1 MAPQVDDV
9 PAGEGS
15 KMDGSGRDTAG
26 IVDDNEDDSPFVD
39 DLKKISNGEGEEP
52 FDAEEAHDAEEALV
66 ASLEIS
72 ETKKQRMKK
81 TFLSYMTAQRNYNSP
96 NDGDI
101 AVKAT
106 ATPTPH
112 GYSES
117 KDEAIRAIR
126 PGIPMVAMDS
136 SRGLGVTLV
145 IVYHMGY
152 QLFKNAWWNLAIFFS
167 LSGYLI
173 TKTTVEAYERR
184 GHVDIL
190 KFWAKRASRLF
201 PALLLLINVLALS
214 QLLPYRKENHN
225 DGVRFQR
232 EGVDLIYSTIFL
244 TNINLVFNQVDDYFD
259 EFTTPSI
266 TRHLWTLSIEEQY
279 YIIWPFFMYAI
290 TYLSVGKNQQAFEEK
305 RYLKCILSLDSCVM
319 IGAVVSSLITIE
331 RMGTSAA
338 YFSTLCRMGDIAIG
352 GAVYSSTRLLPAI
365 DSRLKAAYTDEKGR
379 VINNEPLTM
388 KQKLFCEL
396 CGYIG
401 IIGVFAFSMVQID
414 VDDMLYFY
422 FNGGRFFTIIFTV
435 TITGVCIFAGEGPL
449 PCWAL
454 ACKFWCSKTLA
465 FIGVMSYGLYLFH
478 WPLIVFF
485 GDPNASHRKKVALG
499 MTEDDGSDDHYMLR
513 DFVIWIVVII
523 LGYISFAF
531 YEKPCLLWSRRNKP
545 TKTLTVGF
553 IGMGVTLLTIWA
565 VTKDLP
571 PRMSFEN
578 DANNLFD
585 GANDLGPIPVDDRY
599 TPVLSTLESRA
610 FYESLDFNARSEYR
624 DLHGDGAMEHMLDLY
639 STQYKPGG
647 ELGANSTVLIKCVT
661 KAANRIDVCAS
672 EYHFVQPSYLI
683 HVKSDYCGYR
693 SHEIA
698 LNVEDSCPH
707 KVTQIGLEY
716 SSTHGIIKASELDA
730 EENHLEVK
738 RITLE
743 IDELIPGVLNQ
754 KSMYLL
760 RKSLSTNYSSS
771 EPFNPISF
779 TIIGESV
786 AERIGMF
793 WKDSM
798 NQDIPP
804 AIEGTGFPESELF
817 NLGFASHAA
826 ISYFL
831 CIEHYD
837 EYPTC
842 AGYDP
847 DDRTTAGPDPD
858 DDVPAKV
865 MQAFKLT
872 QPDIILIH
880 DTHWT
885 EFGNRVFLL
894 ETLYDRVLAFNS
906 MAIEGMEN
914 GAQGIVFLT
923 QSLKS
928 SSLNN
933 HDIYRNEMIF
943 FLDMV
948 EILGCSQ
955 DDEGSIRLT
964 LVNWAELTCPE
975 IARGSKKCNQAQH
988 GFPDILPDDSHPF
1001 GESGLWLTRLSLA
1014 LAYEDIV
1021 MSFLPE
1027 EFHTQ
1032 VPFTNFASA
1041 ALLDLAPPDDDPPL
1055 EELLFSY
1062 YVCPHRNFEEIKDK
1076 ANKINPKK
1084 SDSNQIND
1092 KRVSFSESDYL
1103 VTEYKRRF

>member
-1 MAPQVDDV
+1 MASLLDDA
-9 PAGEGS
+9 PAGGGS
-15 KMDGSGRDTAG
+15 KN
-26 IVDDNEDDSPFVD
+26 DNEEDSPLVD
-39 DLKKISNGEGEEP
+39 DLKKISNGKVEET
-52 FDAEEAHDAEEALV
+52 FDADEAYDAEEALL
-66 ASLEIS
+66 ASLENN

-81 TFLSYMTAQRNYNSP
+81 TFLSYLSAQRNYHSP

-101 AVKAT
+101 AVKAN

-184 GHVDIL
+184 GYVDIL
-190 KFWAKRASRLF
+190 KFWAKRVSRLF

-214 QLLPYRKENHN
+214 QLLPYRKEHHN

-232 EGVDLIYSTIFL
+232 EGVDLFYSTIFL

-290 TYLSVGKNQQAFEEK
+290 TYVTVGKNNQAFEEK
-305 RYLKCILSLDSCVM
+305 RYLKCIFSLDTCVM
-319 IGAVVSSLITIE
+319 VGAVVSSLITIE

-352 GAVYSSTRLLPAI
+352 GAVYSATRLLPAI
-365 DSRLKAAYTDEKGR
+365 DSRLKAAYTDETGR
-379 VINNEPLTM
+379 VIKNEPLTM
-388 KQKLFCEL
+388 KQKLICEL

-401 IIGVFAFSMVQID
+401 IIGVFAFSMVQVD

-422 FNGGRFFTIIFTV
+422 FNGGRFFTVIFTV

-499 MTEDDGSDDHYMLR
+499 MAEDDGSDDHYMLR
-513 DFVIWIVVII
+513 DFVIWIVVVI

-553 IGMGVTLLTIWA
+553 IGMGVTLFTIWA

-571 PRMSFEN
+571 PRISFEN

-585 GANDLGPIPVDDRY
+585 GVNDLGPAPVDDRY

-624 DLHGDGAMEHMLDLY
+624 QLHGEGSEEHMLDLY
-639 STQYKPGG
+639 SSQYKPGG
-647 ELGANSTVLIKCVT
+647 ELGADSTVLIQCIK
-661 KAANRIDVCAS
+661 NDEPRIDLCADK
-672 EYHFVQPSYLI
+672 YHFAQPTYYIYLR
-683 HVKSDYCGYR
+683 SDYCNEY
-693 SHEIA
+693 STTA
-698 LNVEDSCPH
+698 PLDVEDSCPD
-707 KVTQIGLEY
+707 KVTQIGLDY
-716 SSTHGIIKASELDA
+716 NSTFGSTKAADLDK
-730 EENHLEVK
+730 EENHLEVM
-738 RITLE
+738 RITLA
-743 IDELIPGVLNQ
+743 IDEVIPGVLNQ

-760 RKSLSTNYSSS
+760 RKTLSTNFGSG
-771 EPFNPISF
+771 EPFNPITF
-779 TIIGESV
+779 TMIGESV

-793 WKDSM
+793 WKDSI

-817 NLGFASHAA
+817 NLGFAAHSAT
-826 ISYFL
+826 SYFL

-837 EYPTC
+837 EYPPC

-847 DDRTTAGPDPD
+847 DDRTTAGWDPD
-858 DDVPAKV
+858 DDIPAKV

-872 QPDIILIH
+872 QPDIILMH
-880 DTHWT
+880 DSHWF
-885 EFGNRVFLL
+885 EKHNEKFPLDMF
-894 ETLYDRVLAFNS
+894 YDRVLAFNS
-906 MAIEGMEN
+906 MAIEGIEN

-928 SSLNN
+928 SSANN
-933 HDIYRNEMIF
+933 DAKYRDEMIY

-948 EILGCSQ
+948 DVLGCSQ

-975 IARGSKKCNQAQH
+975 IARGSDTCNQAQH

-1001 GESGLWLTRLSLA
+1001 GDSGLWLTRSALA
-1014 LAYEDIV
+1014 LVYEDIV
-1021 MSFLPE
+1021 MNFLPE

-1032 VPFTNFASA
+1032 VSFTNLASA
-1041 ALLDLAPPDDDPPL
+1041 ALLDLALPDDDPPL

-1062 YVCPHRNFEEIKDK
+1062 YICPHRNFGEMKQKADK
-1076 ANKINPKK
+1076 IHPN
-1084 SDSNQIND
+1084 SQDSNQAND
-1092 KRVSFSESDYL
+1092 KRVSYSESDYL